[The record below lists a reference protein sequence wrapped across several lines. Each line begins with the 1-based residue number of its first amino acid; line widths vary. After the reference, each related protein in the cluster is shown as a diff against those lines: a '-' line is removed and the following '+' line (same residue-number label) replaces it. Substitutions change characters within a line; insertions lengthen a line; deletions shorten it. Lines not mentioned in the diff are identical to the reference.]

1 MSQPL
6 TPPERA
12 VDRRC
17 EDPARNLLEV
27 AAAVPSATRGARPP
41 VLLWL
46 ALFFSLVLVAVG
58 IWLLAQNRQAADAQ
72 AELATALPEREAG
85 EAGGPALPA
94 RLQTEAPDFN
104 LTATDGSQVKLSD
117 LRGKVVLV
125 NFWATWCPP
134 CKAEMPDLNALQQEY
149 GRAHDLVVLGIN
161 AGDDSQAAVKAF
173 AQQYQLSFPLLLDP
187 DDRVSDAQYA
197 VRALP
202 TSLIIDRTGKIRSQ
216 WLGQL
221 SRAEM
226 LAWLRQVW

>member
-6 TPPERA
+6 PPSERA
-12 VDRRC
+12 ADRC
-17 EDPARNLLEV
+17 ADDAARNLREV
-27 AAAVPSATRGARPP
+27 AATVPSATLRSRLP

-46 ALFFSLVLVAVG
+46 VLFFSLILVAGG
-58 IWLLAQNRQAADAQ
+58 IWLLEQNRQAADTQ
-72 AELATALPEREAG
+72 AGLATVLPEGEAG

-94 RLQTEAPDFN
+94 RLQTEAADFS

-134 CKAEMPDLNALQQEY
+134 CQAEMPDLNALQQEF

-161 AGDDSQAAVKAF
+161 AGNDSQAAVKAF
-173 AQQYQLSFPLLLDP
+173 AQEYRLNFPLLLDP
-187 DDRVSDAQYA
+187 DDRVSDVQYA

-202 TSLIIDRTGKIRSQ
+202 TSLIIDRTGKIRSL

-221 SRAEM
+221 SRSEM
-226 LAWLRQVW
+226 LARLRLVW